1 MSRVGFYRD
10 QVLPR
15 ALDLSMRRG
24 TFAAQ
29 RAQVT
34 VGLDGEV
41 LEIGFGTGL
50 NIPFYPAAV
59 RRVLAVEPAG
69 GGRTVAARRLAA
81 QVRAGHPVPVEFA
94 GLDAAALPAADGS
107 VDHVLSTWT
116 LCTIPDASQALAEI
130 YRVLRPGG
138 TLHFAEHG
146 LAPDL
151 AVARMQRR
159 LNPVQRC
166 LVGGCHLDRPIR
178 TLITEAGFRV
188 TELETGYI
196 AWPRALSYSYLGAAS
211 KP

>member
-1 MSRVGFYRD
+1 MGIYRD
-10 QVLPR
+10 QLLPR
-15 ALDLSMRRG
+15 ALDLSMRRAA
-24 TFAAQ
+24 FAGQ

-34 VGLDGEV
+34 AGLDGEV

-50 NIPFYPAAV
+50 NMPFYPAAV
-59 RRVLAVEPAG
+59 KRVLAVEPAG

-81 QVRAGHPVPVEFA
+81 QAKAGRPVPVEFA
-94 GLDAAALPAADGS
+94 GLDAAALPAADAGM
-107 VDHVLSTWT
+107 DHVLSTWT
-116 LCTIPDASQALAEI
+116 LCTVPDASHALAEI

-146 LAPDL
+146 LAPDP

-166 LVGGCHLDRPIR
+166 LVGGCHLDRPIQQ
-178 TLITEAGFRV
+178 LITEAGLRV
-188 TELETGYI
+188 TELETGYL
-196 AWPRALSYSYLGAAS
+196 AWPRALSYSYLGVAS

>member
-1 MSRVGFYRD
+1 MGLVGFYRD
-10 QVLPR
+10 QLLPR

-34 VGLDGEV
+34 AGLDGEV

-69 GGRTVAARRLAA
+69 GGRALATRRLAA
-81 QVRAGHPVPVEFA
+81 RAEAGHPVPVEFA
-94 GLDAAALPAADGS
+94 GLDAAALPAADAS
-107 VDHVLSTWT
+107 MDHVLSTWT

-130 YRVLRPGG
+130 HRVLRPGG

-146 LAPDL
+146 LAPDP

-159 LNPVQRC
+159 LNPVQRR
-166 LVGGCHLDRPIR
+166 LVGGCHLDRPIQR
-178 TLITEAGFRV
+178 LITGAGFRV
-188 TELETGYI
+188 TDLETGYL
-196 AWPRALSYSYLGAAS
+196 AWPRALSYSYLGVAG
-211 KP
+211 KL

>member
-34 VGLDGEV
+34 AGLDGEV

-59 RRVLAVEPAG
+59 RRVLAVEPAR
-69 GGRTVAARRLAA
+69 GGRTVAARRLATRA
-81 QVRAGHPVPVEFA
+81 EAGHPVPVEFA

-107 VDHVLSTWT
+107 MDHVLSTWT
-116 LCTIPDASQALAEI
+116 LCTVPDASQALTEI
-130 YRVLRPGG
+130 HRVLRPGG

-146 LAPDL
+146 LAPDP

-159 LNPVQRC
+159 LNPVQYC
-166 LVGGCHLDRPIR
+166 LVGGCHLDRPIQR
-178 TLITEAGFRV
+178 LITEAGFRV
-188 TELETGYI
+188 TELETGYL
-196 AWPRALSYSYLGAAS
+196 AWPRALSYSYLGVAS
-211 KP
+211 KL

>member
-1 MSRVGFYRD
+1 MGFYRD

-24 TFAAQ
+24 TFAEQ

-34 VGLDGEV
+34 AGLDGEV

-50 NIPFYPAAV
+50 NVPFYPAAV

-69 GGRTVAARRLAA
+69 GGRKLAARRLAA
-81 QVRAGHPVPVEFA
+81 RGQSAHPVPVEFI
-94 GLDAAALPAADGS
+94 GLDAATLPAADAS

-116 LCTIPDASQALAEI
+116 LCTIPDVSQALAEI
-130 YRVLRPGG
+130 RRVLRPGG
-138 TLHFAEHG
+138 TLRFAEHG
-146 LAPDL
+146 LAPDP

-159 LNPVQRC
+159 LNPVQHC

-178 TLITEAGFRV
+178 QLITDAGLRV
-188 TELETGYI
+188 TELETGYL
-196 AWPRALSYSYLGAAS
+196 AWPRALSYSYLGVAS
-211 KP
+211 RP

>member
-1 MSRVGFYRD
+1 MGFYRD

-24 TFAAQ
+24 SFAQQ

-34 VGLDGEV
+34 AGLDGEV

-69 GGRTVAARRLAA
+69 GGRKLAARRLAA
-81 QVRAGHPVPVEFA
+81 RGQSAHPVPVEFIA
-94 GLDAAALPAADGS
+94 LDATILPAADAS
-107 VDHVLSTWT
+107 LDHVVSTWT
-116 LCTIPDASQALAEI
+116 LCTIPDVSQALAEI
-130 YRVLRPGG
+130 RRVLRPGG
-138 TLHFAEHG
+138 TLRFAEHG
-146 LAPDL
+146 LAPDP
-151 AVARMQRR
+151 AVARMQHR

-178 TLITEAGFRV
+178 QLITDAGLRV
-188 TELETGYI
+188 TELETGYL
-196 AWPRALSYSYLGAAS
+196 AWPRALSYSYLGVAS
-211 KP
+211 RP

>member
-1 MSRVGFYRD
+1 MGFYRD

-34 VGLDGEV
+34 AGLDGEV

-69 GGRTVAARRLAA
+69 GGRTVASRRLAA
-81 QVRAGHPVPVEFA
+81 RASEGRPVPVEFA
-94 GLDAAALPAADGS
+94 GLDAAALPAADTS
-107 VDHVLSTWT
+107 MDHVLSTWT
-116 LCTIPDASQALAEI
+116 LCTVPDAGQALAEI
-130 YRVLRPGG
+130 HRVLRPGG

-146 LAPDL
+146 LAPDP
-151 AVARMQRR
+151 AVVRMQRR
-159 LNPVQRC
+159 LNPVQRR
-166 LVGGCHLDRPIR
+166 LVGGCHLDRPIPQ
-178 TLITEAGFRV
+178 LITDAGFRV
-188 TELETGYI
+188 TELETGYL
-196 AWPRALSYSYLGAAS
+196 AWPRALSYSFLGVAS
-211 KP
+211 KL

>member
-34 VGLDGEV
+34 AGLDGEV
-41 LEIGFGTGL
+41 LEVGFGTGL

-69 GGRTVAARRLAA
+69 GGRAVAARRLAT
-81 QVRAGHPVPVEFA
+81 RAEAGRPVPVEFA

-107 VDHVLSTWT
+107 LDHVLSTWT
-116 LCTIPDASQALAEI
+116 LCTVPDASQALTEI
-130 YRVLRPGG
+130 HRVLRPGG
-138 TLHFAEHG
+138 MLHFAEHG
-146 LAPDL
+146 LAPDP

-166 LVGGCHLDRPIR
+166 LVGGCHLDRPIQG
-178 TLITEAGFRV
+178 LITEAGFRV
-188 TELETGYI
+188 TEMETGYL
-196 AWPRALSYSYLGAAS
+196 AWPRALSYSYLGVAS
-211 KP
+211 KL

>member
-34 VGLDGEV
+34 AGLDGEV

-59 RRVLAVEPAG
+59 RRVLAVEPAD
-69 GGRTVAARRLAA
+69 GGRTVASRRLAA
-81 QVRAGHPVPVEFA
+81 RASAGRPVPVEFA
-94 GLDAAALPAADGS
+94 GLDAAALPAADAS
-107 VDHVLSTWT
+107 MDHVLSTWT
-116 LCTIPDASQALAEI
+116 LCTVPDAGQALAEI
-130 YRVLRPGG
+130 HRVLRPGG

-146 LAPDL
+146 LAPDP
-151 AVARMQRR
+151 AVVRMQRR
-159 LNPVQRC
+159 LNPVQRR
-166 LVGGCHLDRPIR
+166 LVGGCHLDRPIPQ
-178 TLITEAGFRV
+178 LITDAGFRV
-188 TELETGYI
+188 TELETGYL
-196 AWPRALSYSYLGAAS
+196 AWPRALSYSFLGVAS
-211 KP
+211 KL